1 MNSGPRKNIA
11 KLIVQ
16 SANQTFPFIIR
27 FIEII
32 NDKPFSAPT
41 LITLNKYLT
50 CAGKYPPQPNSAHYV
65 T

>member
-11 KLIVQ
+11 KLIVL
-16 SANQTFPFIIR
+16 SANQPFPFIIR

-32 NDKPFSAPT
+32 KDKPFSEPT
-41 LITLNKYLT
+41 LLILDKYLT
-50 CAGKYPPQPNSAHYV
+50 CAGKYPPQPSSAHYV